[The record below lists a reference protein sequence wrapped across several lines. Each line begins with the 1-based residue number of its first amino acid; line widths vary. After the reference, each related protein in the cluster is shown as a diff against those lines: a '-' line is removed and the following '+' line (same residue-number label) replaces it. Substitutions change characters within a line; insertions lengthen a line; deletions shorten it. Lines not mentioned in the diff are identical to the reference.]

1 MNTHNAAD
9 KRGDAE
15 VTDDDEAVSSDS
27 DGATGDDAAATMQA
41 GRLWDDFGDKGD
53 GSGGGEAEAAQPQAG
68 EQSVDPEQP
77 APESAFNE
85 TLETLASFGQSTSPT
100 QVLVLSPTSHG
111 VTNDIF
117 SQITTRETSQNVVFV
132 SSVQSTNNR
141 LPMVRGYPEWIDGKA
156 ALIQVGNPSSEAS
169 TRGTNTL
176 DRIVDSHKEIANPQN
191 LAKLGVVISH
201 ELNQTGTE
209 YPTVLCFHT
218 LSSIE
223 GYIGTES
230 IVPFRYTRCSK
241 CNDAGVMGY
250 CHLDPNR
257 HSADDVST
265 IKSAFDVA
273 VRVQPDGSVEIE

>member
-1 MNTHNAAD
+1 MNTYNGAD
-9 KRGDAE
+9 QPGDTE
-15 VTDDDEAVSSDS
+15 VTNDDEAVSSAS
-27 DGATGDDAAATMQA
+27 GGESGDDTVTMQA
-41 GRLWDDFGDKGD
+41 GRLWDDFDDEGD
-53 GSGGGEAEAAQPQAG
+53 GSGGAEAEAAQPQAG
-68 EQSVDPEQP
+68 EQPGGPEQP
-77 APESAFNE
+77 GAETAFTE

-117 SQITTRETSQNVVFV
+117 SQIATRETSQNVVFV

-156 ALIQVGNPSSEAS
+156 TLIQVGNPSSGNS

-176 DRIVDSHKEIANPQN
+176 DRIVDSYKDIANPQN

-201 ELNQTGTE
+201 ELNQSGTE
-209 YPTVLCFHT
+209 YPTVLCFHS
-218 LSSIE
+218 LSSIQE
-223 GYIGTES
+223 YLGTES
-230 IVPFRYTRCSK
+230 LVPFLYTLCSK
-241 CNDAGVMGY
+241 CSDAGVMGY

>member
-1 MNTHNAAD
+1 MNTYNGAD
-9 KRGDAE
+9 QPGGTE
-15 VTDDDEAVSSDS
+15 VTNDDEAVSSAS
-27 DGATGDDAAATMQA
+27 GGESGDDTVTMQA
-41 GRLWDDFGDKGD
+41 GRLWDDFDDEGD
-53 GSGGGEAEAAQPQAG
+53 GSGGAEAEAAQPQAG
-68 EQSVDPEQP
+68 EQPGGPEQP
-77 APESAFNE
+77 GAETAFTE

-111 VTNDIF
+111 VTNNIF
-117 SQITTRETSQNVVFV
+117 SQIATRETSQNVVFV

-156 ALIQVGNPSSEAS
+156 TLIQVGNPSSSNS

-176 DRIVDSHKEIANPQN
+176 DRIVDSYKDIANPQN

-201 ELNQTGTE
+201 ELNQSGTE
-209 YPTVLCFHT
+209 YPTVLCFHS
-218 LSSIE
+218 LSSIQE
-223 GYIGTES
+223 YLGTES
-230 IVPFRYTRCSK
+230 LVPFLYTLCSK
-241 CNDAGVMGY
+241 CSDAGVMGY

>member
-1 MNTHNAAD
+1 MNTYNGAD
-9 KRGDAE
+9 QPGGTE
-15 VTDDDEAVSSDS
+15 VTNDDEAVSSAS
-27 DGATGDDAAATMQA
+27 GGESGDDTVTMQA
-41 GRLWDDFGDKGD
+41 GRLWDDFDDEGD
-53 GSGGGEAEAAQPQAG
+53 GSGGAEAEAAQPQAG
-68 EQSVDPEQP
+68 EQPGGPEQP
-77 APESAFNE
+77 GAETAFTE

-111 VTNDIF
+111 VTNNIF
-117 SQITTRETSQNVVFV
+117 SQIATRETSQNVVFV

-156 ALIQVGNPSSEAS
+156 TLIQVGNPSSSNS

-176 DRIVDSHKEIANPQN
+176 DRIVDSYKDIANPQN

-201 ELNQTGTE
+201 ELNQSGTE
-209 YPTVLCFHT
+209 YPTVLCFHS
-218 LSSIE
+218 LSSIQE
-223 GYIGTES
+223 YLGTES
-230 IVPFRYTRCSK
+230 LVPFLYTLCSK

>member
-1 MNTHNAAD
+1 MNTYNGAD
-9 KRGDAE
+9 QPGDTE
-15 VTDDDEAVSSDS
+15 VTNDDEAVSSAS
-27 DGATGDDAAATMQA
+27 GGESGDDTVTMQA
-41 GRLWDDFGDKGD
+41 GRLWDDFDDEGD
-53 GSGGGEAEAAQPQAG
+53 GSGGAEAEAAQPQAG
-68 EQSVDPEQP
+68 EQPGGPEQP
-77 APESAFNE
+77 GAETAFTE

-117 SQITTRETSQNVVFV
+117 SQIATRETSQNVVFV

-156 ALIQVGNPSSEAS
+156 TLIQVGNPSSSNS

-176 DRIVDSHKEIANPQN
+176 DRIVDSYKDIANPQN

-201 ELNQTGTE
+201 ELNQSGTE
-209 YPTVLCFHT
+209 YPTVLCFHS
-218 LSSIE
+218 LSSIQE
-223 GYIGTES
+223 YLGTES
-230 IVPFRYTRCSK
+230 LVPFLYTLCSK
-241 CNDAGVMGY
+241 CSDAGVMGY

>member
-1 MNTHNAAD
+1 MNTYNGAD
-9 KRGDAE
+9 QPGDTE
-15 VTDDDEAVSSDS
+15 VTNDDEAVSSAS
-27 DGATGDDAAATMQA
+27 GGESGDDTVTMQA
-41 GRLWDDFGDKGD
+41 GRLWDDFDDEGD
-53 GSGGGEAEAAQPQAG
+53 GSGGAEAEAAQPQAG
-68 EQSVDPEQP
+68 EQPGGPEQP
-77 APESAFNE
+77 GAETAFTE

-117 SQITTRETSQNVVFV
+117 SQIATRETSQNVVFV

-156 ALIQVGNPSSEAS
+156 TLIQVGNPSSSNS

-176 DRIVDSHKEIANPQN
+176 DRIVDSYKDIANPQN

-201 ELNQTGTE
+201 ELNQSGTE
-209 YPTVLCFHT
+209 YPTVLCFHS
-218 LSSIE
+218 LSSIQE
-223 GYIGTES
+223 YLGTES
-230 IVPFRYTRCSK
+230 LVPFLYTLCSK
-241 CNDAGVMGY
+241 CSDAGVMGY

-257 HSADDVST
+257 HSADDIGT

>member
-1 MNTHNAAD
+1 MNTYNGAD
-9 KRGDAE
+9 QPGDTE
-15 VTDDDEAVSSDS
+15 VTNDDEAVSSAS
-27 DGATGDDAAATMQA
+27 GGESGDDTVTMQA
-41 GRLWDDFGDKGD
+41 GRLWDDFDDEGD
-53 GSGGGEAEAAQPQAG
+53 GSGGAEAEAAQPQAG
-68 EQSVDPEQP
+68 EQPGGPEQP
-77 APESAFNE
+77 GAETAFTE

-111 VTNDIF
+111 VTNNIF
-117 SQITTRETSQNVVFV
+117 SQIATRETSQNVVFV

-156 ALIQVGNPSSEAS
+156 TLIQVGNPSSSNS

-176 DRIVDSHKEIANPQN
+176 DRIVDSYKDIANPQN

-201 ELNQTGTE
+201 ELNQSGTE
-209 YPTVLCFHT
+209 YPTVLCFHS
-218 LSSIE
+218 LSSIQE
-223 GYIGTES
+223 YLGTES
-230 IVPFRYTRCSK
+230 LVPFLYTLCSK
-241 CNDAGVMGY
+241 CSDAGVMGY